1 MASRRRA
8 ALRRAALAAALI
20 ALGAAPA
27 AAQFDDDENPPVLSL
42 PTTLRATVRVPVD
55 RARVVA
61 PADTLTQLYP
71 ALAACWTP
79 LPGLGRAQ
87 ITLRLSLTRDGR
99 LQGPPHVTYS
109 SLPLE
114 RRRPLASA
122 TLDAL
127 HACTPVQVTAG
138 LGGAIA
144 GRPIALRFV
153 YSGPKE
159 TRHE

>member
-1 MASRRRA
+1 MAAKRGLA
-8 ALRRAALAAALI
+8 PAILAAALV
-20 ALGAAPA
+20 GAAPA
-27 AAQFDDDENPPVLSL
+27 RAQFDDEFGDPPVLSL

-55 RARVVA
+55 RARLVS
-61 PADTLTQLYP
+61 PADTLVELYP

-79 LPGLGRAQ
+79 PAGLGRAQ
-87 ITLRLSLTRDGR
+87 LTLRLSLTSDGR
-99 LQGPPHVTYS
+99 LQGTPRVTYAS
-109 SLPLE
+109 VPAE
-114 RRRPLASA
+114 RRGALVSA

-127 HACTPVQVTAG
+127 RACTPVPVTAG